1 MKKSRA
7 DGAKPTITHNSTT
20 HRGSYALQGLWEWC
34 IQGRGEKRRGKVLL
48 LNHVGIAPS
57 AVRQTVKL
65 SAVSSHLAVTL
76 GKGNRLVLLFFNEE
90 HEHLGPPRTVLSDRM

>member
-7 DGAKPTITHNSTT
+7 DGAKPIITHNSTT
-20 HRGSYALQGLWEWC
+20 HRVSYALQGLWEWC

-76 GKGNRLVLLFFNEE
+76 GEGNRLVLLFFNEE
-90 HEHLGPPRTVLSDRM
+90 HEHLGPLRTVLSDRM

>member
-1 MKKSRA
+1 MKKSRT
-7 DGAKPTITHNSTT
+7 DGAKPTITHKSTT
-20 HRGSYALQGLWEWC
+20 HRGFCALQGLWEWC

-57 AVRQTVKL
+57 AVRQAVRL
-65 SAVSSHLAVTL
+65 SAISSHLAVTL
-76 GKGNRLVLLFFNEE
+76 GEGNRLVLLFFNEE